1 MFGAAPHNPPPL
13 GQTGGRGDV
22 PAFGP
27 PPLGSYGTGQ
37 PGARPPPSAIE
48 TALSLPR
55 PEPGTWGQAQ
65 ARSSDR
71 MSTAVLIAVA
81 VLTAICVLALG
92 ALIYFR
98 YRAAPTPPSGSLPP
112 EAPLVVRAA

>member
-1 MFGAAPHNPPPL
+1 
-13 GQTGGRGDV
+13 
-22 PAFGP
+22 
-27 PPLGSYGTGQ
+27 
-37 PGARPPPSAIE
+37 
-48 TALSLPR
+48 
-55 PEPGTWGQAQ
+55 
-65 ARSSDR
+65 